1 MKTAVLIVEKD
12 ILNSRRF
19 SGFGRCFK
27 EFLNDSS
34 VIDFGNVKRIFLVFK
49 VTLQFF
55 KKVFSKF
62 HKELLRKVYCKKTL
76 MFSKVFVSYYLEPT
90 IEIGLGSF
98 EIFFNKGNEK
108 VQLVL
113 TLSNNYFWKPRFK
126 GIMDKIIIK

>member
-98 EIFFNKGNEK
+98 EIFFN
-108 VQLVL
+108 
-113 TLSNNYFWKPRFK
+113 
-126 GIMDKIIIK
+126 